1 MRNQDLKDIKD
12 TGGGGMSKIKEKNQR
27 KGSM

>member
-12 TGGGGMSKIKEKNQR
+12 TGGGMSKIKEKNQR